1 MERTN
6 KERMKATE
14 KRYVYLSMDVS
25 DKSGGR
31 LVVVEFKFVTENC
44 AVSMT
49 AIYWCWPVFVV
60 SFSLFAH
67 LTGTHTVRKEDHE
80 MEFFPS
86 YQALLHFFSYV
97 FQHLLVVG
105 GSWLMGFD
113 CLVFLSVIGVS
124 LDAGCRLSRTDC

>member
-14 KRYVYLSMDVS
+14 KRYLSMDVS

-49 AIYWCWPVFVV
+49 AIY
-60 SFSLFAH
+60 
-67 LTGTHTVRKEDHE
+67 
-80 MEFFPS
+80 
-86 YQALLHFFSYV
+86 
-97 FQHLLVVG
+97 
-105 GSWLMGFD
+105 
-113 CLVFLSVIGVS
+113 
-124 LDAGCRLSRTDC
+124 

>member
-1 MERTN
+1 MERTT

-14 KRYVYLSMDVS
+14 KRYLSMDVS

-67 LTGTHTVRKEDHE
+67 HTSTHTVRKEDPE
-80 MEFFPS
+80 MEFCS
-86 YQALLHFFSYV
+86 
-97 FQHLLVVG
+97 
-105 GSWLMGFD
+105 
-113 CLVFLSVIGVS
+113 FLSGLAALFFLCFSAPV
-124 LDAGCRLSRTDC
+124 GCWRQLVNGI